1 MNKNVTSKEE
11 LIAAA
16 LKIAANEG
24 IHKVSIRNIANEC
37 SISTGVIYN
46 YFPTKAD
53 LIFSIVSSFWDG
65 VSCELSDLSASGG
78 SFIEFTSAYY
88 NIIYK
93 KISAFEQGWLTQMET
108 LPDDDKRRGRELETQ
123 CFCYLKS
130 LLADALKLDTSVSR
144 DIWSEE
150 YPMEEFI
157 DFLFWHIMSM
167 LRGRQEDCS
176 FFLKTIKRI
185 LYK

>member
-108 LPDDDKRRGRELETQ
+108 LPDDDKRRGRELDR
-123 CFCYLKS
+123 KS
-130 LLADALKLDTSVSR
+130 VV
-144 DIWSEE
+144 
-150 YPMEEFI
+150 
-157 DFLFWHIMSM
+157 
-167 LRGRQEDCS
+167 
-176 FFLKTIKRI
+176 
-185 LYK
+185 